1 MKTVLKQLFEYQELS
16 FPEARQVLLDIAD
29 GAYNHAQIAAFLS
42 AYLMRP
48 ITVAEL
54 QGFRAALLDLCRPID
69 LSDFKAIDLCGTG
82 GDGKNTFNISTLT
95 AFVVAGAGHKV
106 AKHGNYGVSSVCGSS
121 NVMEYLGY
129 RFTADADLLYR
140 QLDQANL
147 TFLHAPLFHPAMKA
161 VAPIR
166 RELGMK
172 TFFNMLGPL
181 VNPSRP
187 HYQLVGVY
195 SLELARLYKY
205 ILEQGEQEF
214 AIVHS
219 LDEAHGGGY
228 DEVSLTGP
236 FRMISRREDRLYQ
249 PETLGLRRLKPE
261 ELFGGDTVEAAADI
275 FVKVLKNE
283 GTPAQTHVVTANAGL
298 ALQTVTGQ
306 PFATCLE
313 QAKESL
319 QSGKAFS
326 TLQQLI
332 ESPQP

>member
-29 GAYNHAQIAAFLS
+29 GAYNHAEISAFLS

-48 ITVAEL
+48 ITVQEL
-54 QGFRAALLDLCRPID
+54 QGFRAALLDLCLPVD
-69 LSDFKAIDLCGTG
+69 LSDFEAIDLCGTG

-129 RFTADADLLYR
+129 SFSSDSDVLYR
-140 QLDQANL
+140 QLDQSNL

-181 VNPSRP
+181 VNPARP

-205 ILEQGEQEF
+205 ILEQGKQEF

-219 LDEAHGGGY
+219 LDETGQGGY

-236 FRMISRREDRLYQ
+236 FRMISRTEDRLYT
-249 PETLGLRRLKPE
+249 PEKLGLKRLKPE
-261 ELFGGDTVEAAADI
+261 DLFGGDTIEAAADI

-283 GTPAQTHVVTANAGL
+283 GTAAQMHVVTANAGL
-298 ALQTVTGQ
+298 ALQTVTQQ
-306 PFATCLE
+306 PFENCLE
-313 QAKESL
+313 MAEESL
-319 QSGKAFS
+319 KSGKAFA

-332 ESPQP
+332 ESNPS